1 MTKQEVYTKILAIV
15 PDSKRAEELTKY
27 ICINTVTDIKNV
39 IEIEMKPNYNCNAIY
54 NGQWVTVASS
64 LDVDY
69 TTKGNYKYQLTLNI

>member
-27 ICINTVTDIKNV
+27 LCINIVTDIKNV
-39 IEIEMKPNYNCNAIY
+39 IEIEIKLNYNCNAIY

-69 TTKGNYKYQLTLNI
+69 IIKGNYKYQLTLNI

>member
-27 ICINTVTDIKNV
+27 LCINTVTDIKNV

-69 TTKGNYKYQLTLNI
+69 TIKGNYKYQLTLNI